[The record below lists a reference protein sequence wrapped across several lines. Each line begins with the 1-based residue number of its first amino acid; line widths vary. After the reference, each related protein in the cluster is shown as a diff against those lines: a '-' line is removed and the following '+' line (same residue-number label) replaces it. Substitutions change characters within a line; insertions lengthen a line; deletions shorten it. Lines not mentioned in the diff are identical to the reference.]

1 MIYGCINNYVNFYS
15 YSLNEIGKYDLPAAI
30 DYILFNTKVQQLH
43 YVGYSMGTCVFYI
56 MASERPEY
64 QPKIRSQVSLAPV
77 AYLYNT
83 RSFLKYIAPY
93 AKILNVSMMNEGDE
107 L

>member
-1 MIYGCINNYVNFYS
+1 M
-15 YSLNEIGKYDLPAAI
+15 NEIGKYDLPAAI
-30 DYILFNTKVQQLH
+30 DYILMNTRTPQVH
-43 YVGYSMGTCVFYI
+43 YIGYSMGTTLFYI

-83 RSFLKYIAPY
+83 TSMLSHFTHA
-93 AKILNVSMMNEGDE
+93 AKLINDVSIIRYD
-107 L
+107 